1 MAARSASRLLTR
13 ALSARAAAAAASVRP
28 RAVAACFRDASAA
41 AAPQET
47 NALSPP
53 QRRGAAPEAGTA
65 QPRNADDVRRDG
77 ASIDLKA
84 KAVFDACFRCV
95 LQARAPAS
103 SRAAQPSN
111 ARSPKFGAGAGAGGR
126 RTACRSPRAPLALPL
141 AARRARRSLPRASC
155 RSPLAACA
163 APLRLASCRSRLPL
177 ATADACRCCSRLP
190 VAPADAAPFVAG
202 ALRRSWG

>member
-155 RSPLAACA
+155 RSPLAARRVRRS
-163 APLRLASCRSRLPL
+163 PASCLVPL
-177 ATADACRCCSRLP
+177 SLAACDCGRVSVLLALAGCSR
-190 VAPADAAPFVAG
+190 
-202 ALRRSWG
+202 